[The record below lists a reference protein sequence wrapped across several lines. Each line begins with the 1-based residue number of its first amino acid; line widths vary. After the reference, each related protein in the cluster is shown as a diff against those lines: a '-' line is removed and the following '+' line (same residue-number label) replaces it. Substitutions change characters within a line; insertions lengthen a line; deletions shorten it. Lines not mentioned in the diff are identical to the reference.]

1 MMLFFIM
8 MFWVSAFTVAEYHIT
23 INGLPI
29 DLSATC
35 SAAAKSTLEKSRKA
49 GTAIITHPIFI
60 F

>member
-35 SAAAKSTLEKSRKA
+35 SVAAKPTLENSKKA
-49 GTAIITHPIFI
+49 GTAIITHPIFL